1 MEKAV
6 ASDND
11 FANST
16 VTAQLE
22 LAFTRQP
29 ELLGLGIGALAKR
42 LCTSRRTLQRRL
54 GEEGMTFSAVEA
66 RVRARLAEQLLSEPK
81 LSIEQVS
88 ERLGFTDRRSFT
100 QAFTRWFGLPPS
112 HMRRGLSFG
121 AVSGALMGTPAS

>member
-1 MEKAV
+1 MEKALESEQV
-6 ASDND
+6 VVPE
-11 FANST
+11 T
-16 VTAQLE
+16 VTAQLTQ
-22 LAFTRQP
+22 AFMSQP

-54 GEEGMTFSAVEA
+54 GEEGMTFSSVEA
-66 RVRARLAEQLLSEPK
+66 SVRARLAEQLLAEPK

-112 HMRRGLSFG
+112 QMRRLLSF
-121 AVSGALMGTPAS
+121 ATESGGLATT

>member
-22 LAFTRQP
+22 HEFTRQP
-29 ELLGLGIGALAKR
+29 DLLGLGIGALAKR
-42 LCTSRRTLQRRL
+42 LRTSRRTLQRRL

-66 RVRARLAEQLLSEPK
+66 RVRARLAEELLAEPK

-112 HMRRGLSFG
+112 QMRRGLFG
-121 AVSGALMGTPAS
+121 AVSGALMVTPAT

>member
-1 MEKAV
+1 MENAV
-6 ASDND
+6 ESEQNRVPE
-11 FANST
+11 T
-16 VTAQLE
+16 VTEQLTQ
-22 LAFTRQP
+22 AFMKQP

-66 RVRARLAEQLLSEPK
+66 SVRARLAEQLLAEPK

-112 HMRRGLSFG
+112 QMRRLLPFGTDGGGL
-121 AVSGALMGTPAS
+121 LTT